1 MYIYEWKEPKVQDF
15 VDSLSLKFTWAFGL
29 GFYRDCS
36 KVVAHPLDMSKLPF
50 MHVKWSKDS
59 ILETLK

>member
-1 MYIYEWKEPKVQDF
+1 MEGTKSSGFCGLPFSQVHM
-15 VDSLSLKFTWAFGL
+15 AFGL
-29 GFYRDCS
+29 GFYTDSS
-36 KVVAHPLDMSKLPF
+36 KFVAHPLHMSKLPS

>member
-1 MYIYEWKEPKVQDF
+1 M
-15 VDSLSLKFTWAFGL
+15 AFGL
-29 GFYRDCS
+29 GFYTDCS
-36 KVVAHPLDMSKLPF
+36 KFVAHSLHMSKLPF